1 MNIIYYAAGASENLS
16 AGISSNL
23 NAEVWLNALRNNL
36 PQATIREWQEG
47 DTVGADYAMV
57 WKPPAAMLRE
67 RTDLKA
73 IFVLGAGVDAILQ
86 LGDNLPAGVP
96 LIRVDD
102 AGMGMQMAEYVSQ
115 AVLKYFRRME
125 TYKKLQHSNSWTPLV
140 PFNKPDFSIGVLGL
154 GVLGKNIIETLRHFE
169 FPIHGWSRTQNTIEG
184 VQCYS
189 GQDGLDAFLRAT
201 RVLVV
206 ILPLTKETENILDYA
221 ALSKLKPT
229 SYVINVARGA
239 HIVDE
244 DLLKLIHSGHI
255 TGATLDV
262 FREEPLP
269 PQHPFWQE
277 PRISITPH
285 ISALTIR
292 ETSAQQI
299 ALKIAALQRGESVNG
314 TVDRSA
320 GY

>member
-1 MNIIYYAAGASENLS
+1 MNIIYYAAGVS
-16 AGISSNL
+16 
-23 NAEVWLNALRNNL
+23 AEVWLAALRNAL
-36 PQATIREWQEG
+36 PQANIRQWQEG
-47 DTVGADYAMV
+47 DSGAADYAMV
-57 WKPPAAMLRE
+57 WKPPANMLRE

-73 IFVLGAGVDAILQ
+73 IFILGAGVDAILQ
-86 LGDNLPAGVP
+86 LGDDLPLGVP

-115 AVLKYFRRME
+115 AVLKYYRRMDAYE
-125 TYKKLQHSNSWTPLV
+125 QLNRIRTWTPLL
-140 PFNKPDFSIGVLGL
+140 PFNKTDFSIGVLGL
-154 GVLGKNIIETLRHFE
+154 GVLGQNIITSLRHFE
-169 FPIHGWSRTQNTIEG
+169 FPLHGWSRTQKTIDG

-189 GQDGLDAFLRAT
+189 SQDGLDAFLRAT

-206 ILPLTKETENILDYA
+206 ILPLTNETENILDYL
-221 ALSKLKPT
+221 ALSKLKPD

-239 HIVDE
+239 HIVE
-244 DLLKLIHSGHI
+244 KDLLKLIQNGHI
-255 TGATLDV
+255 AGATLDV

-269 PQHPFWQE
+269 PQHAFWSE

-292 ETSAQQI
+292 DTSAQQI

>member
-1 MNIIYYAAGASENLS
+1 MNIIYYAAGVS
-16 AGISSNL
+16 
-23 NAEVWLNALRNNL
+23 AEVWLAALRKVL
-36 PQATIREWQEG
+36 PQANIRQWQEG
-47 DTVGADYAMV
+47 DTGAADYAMV
-57 WKPPAAMLRE
+57 WKPPINMLRD

-73 IFVLGAGVDAILQ
+73 IFNLGAGVDAILQ
-86 LGDNLPAGVP
+86 LGDDLPKDVP

-115 AVLKYFRRME
+115 AVLKYFRRMD
-125 TYKKLQHSNSWTPLV
+125 TYEQLNRIRTWTSLI
-140 PFNKPDFSIGVLGL
+140 PFDKADFSVGVLGL
-154 GVLGKNIIETLRHFE
+154 GVLGQNIIASLRHFE
-169 FPIHGWSRTQNTIEG
+169 FPLHGWSRTQKTIDG

-206 ILPLTKETENILDYA
+206 ILPLTNETENILDRV
-221 ALSKLKPT
+221 ALSKLKPA

-239 HIVDE
+239 HIVED
-244 DLLKLIHSGHI
+244 DLLKLIQNGHI
-255 TGATLDV
+255 AGATLDV

-269 PQHPFWQE
+269 PQHAFWQD

-292 ETSAQQI
+292 DTSAQQI
-299 ALKIAALQRGESVNG
+299 AVKIAALQRGETVGG

>member
-1 MNIIYYAAGASENLS
+1 MNIIYYAAGAS
-16 AGISSNL
+16 
-23 NAEVWLNALRNNL
+23 AEVWLTALRNAL
-36 PQATIREWQEG
+36 PQANIREWQEG
-47 DTVGADYAMV
+47 DTDDAEYAMV
-57 WKPPAAMLRE
+57 WKPPVTMLRE
-67 RTDLKA
+67 RSNLKA

-115 AVLKYFRRME
+115 AVLKYYRRMDSYE
-125 TYKKLQHSNSWTPLV
+125 QLNRIRTWTPLI
-140 PFNKPDFSIGVLGL
+140 PFNKTDFSIGVLGL
-154 GVLGKNIIETLRHFE
+154 GVLGQNIIDSLRQFE
-169 FPIHGWSRTQNTIEG
+169 FPLLGWSRTQKTIEG

-221 ALSKLKPT
+221 ALSKLKPA
-229 SYVINVARGA
+229 SYIINVARGA
-239 HIVDE
+239 HIVDA
-244 DLLKLIHSGHI
+244 DLLKLIENGHI
-255 TGATLDV
+255 VGATLDV

-269 PQHPFWQE
+269 QQHAFWQE

-292 ETSAQQI
+292 ETSAKQI

-314 TVDRSA
+314 IVDRLA